1 MTLWDIPPE
10 RTEMTTWPKAS
21 DCCHCW
27 IASAGDRRK
36 QMKNLQNLLD
46 SSVRVLSR
54 AALCFI
60 VLSICGHTKSTFG
73 QSASYDIKGP
83 NSASSQLLPELLPRE
98 KEIELALSAAPEHLR
113 KGAGVYVL
121 ERNGFVK
128 VRDSTNG
135 FTCIVNRDHPLNQ
148 KPVCFDTEGTATISP
163 KILQVGELLMQGK
176 TMSEINGDIAK
187 GFRTGKYISP
197 RRPGVAYMLSGDI
210 RNFNPRTGKVESFP
224 PHIRFYAPNLTN
236 ADLGTTAEALAKDP
250 SLPFVAYQGPHGF
263 IIVLTGDKQKVAM
276 QH

>member
-1 MTLWDIPPE
+1 
-10 RTEMTTWPKAS
+10 MTTWPKAS

-54 AALCFI
+54 TALCFI

-73 QSASYDIKGP
+73 QSASYDVKGP

-128 VRDSTNG
+128 IRESTNG
-135 FTCIVNRDHPLNQ
+135 FTCIVNRDHPLSQ
-148 KPVCFDTEGTATISP
+148 KPVCFDAEGTATILP
-163 KILQVGELLMQGK
+163 KILRVGELLMRGRS
-176 TMSEINGDIAK
+176 MSDIDAEIAE
-187 GFRTGKYISP
+187 GFRIGKYVSP
-197 RRPGVAYMLSGDI
+197 RRAGVAYMLSGDI

-224 PHIRFYAPNLTN
+224 PHVMFYAPNLTN
-236 ADLGTTAEALAKDP
+236 ADLGMTPEALAKDH

-263 IIVLTGDKQKVAM
+263 IIVVSSDTKRS
-276 QH
+276 HIEH